1 MKGLSGFWLDV
12 IVYSGMLVIAIVV
25 SWLVFRLIWNSK
37 GNYSD
42 INKIK
47 YEIDGDLVIKKWDI
61 DIIKLIENGINYR
74 ADGDNIYIDN
84 KWMEYLDSEY
94 ISYKIQWVVVD
105 IADINISK
113 LNNDNIEYS
122 VVGDFVKINI
132 GEIGLNKLWE
142 YRICDIGE
150 VVENG

>member
-12 IVYSGMLVIAIVV
+12 IVYSGILVIAIVV
-25 SWLVFRLIWNSK
+25 SWLVLRLIWNSK
-37 GNYSD
+37 SNYRD
-42 INKIK
+42 INKIT
-47 YEIDGDLVIKKWDI
+47 YEIDGDLVIKKWNI

-113 LNNDNIEYS
+113 LNNNNIEYS

-142 YRICDIGE
+142 YSICDIGE

>member
-12 IVYSGMLVIAIVV
+12 IVYSGMLVISIVV
-25 SWLVFRLIWNSK
+25 SWLVLRLIWNSK

-105 IADINISK
+105 IDDINISK

-142 YRICDIGE
+142 YRLCDIGE

>member
-25 SWLVFRLIWNSK
+25 SWLVLRLIWNSK